1 MQGDVLAPLISSLHV
16 DTFGKE
22 CMDEE
27 KHLYYY
33 KGTVPIPPL
42 GMVDDLF
49 TISKCGQETTKMN
62 EFINTKTAMKRL
74 QFGTSKCVKMHVG
87 KTCNP
92 TLCRDLFVD
101 GWNVEVEEDPVTGK
115 CIQKDTFGGKVQI
128 KEKQEQVYLGDVI
141 FVDGKHDKNIVARK
155 NKKVR
160 V

>member
-1 MQGDVLAPLISSLHV
+1 MAIVIQGDVHAPRSSCLQV

-101 GWNVEVEEDPVTGK
+101 GWNVEAEENTETGQYF
-115 CIQKDTFGGKVQI
+115 QKEAFCGQVQM
-128 KEKQEQVYLGDVI
+128 KQKQEQVM
-141 FVDGKHDKNIVARK
+141 
-155 NKKVR
+155 
-160 V
+160 